1 MKLWK
6 RYWTNENET
15 LKSLSQIISV
25 INENQ
30 MGKMFPCVMR
40 VFEILLVIPAT
51 SARVERSNSVLIL
64 FRMGFFGT
72 AHEWGAKKSPP
83 PNLKI
88 CHTYPTLMKLGT
100 VVPCLKK
107 IQKYINHVAHLLS
120 SADTSIFSPKIS
132 NFCYIRKYSYRL
144 HFNEWFLDFL
154 TSFWV
159 FKCCFDKYW
168 RIFDDVSKIGYSRS
182 C

>member
-15 LKSLSQIISV
+15 LKFLSQTISF

-30 MGKMFPCVMR
+30 MGKMFPWVTR

-51 SARVERSNSVLIL
+51 SARVERSDSVLIL

-72 AHEWGAKKSPP
+72 AHEWGVKKAPHP
-83 PNLKI
+83 KI

-144 HFNEWFLDFL
+144 HFNACFLGFL

-159 FKCCFDKYW
+159 FKCCFDKFW
-168 RIFDDVSKIGYSRS
+168 WICDDVSKIGYSRS

>member
-15 LKSLSQIISV
+15 LKSLSQTISV

-72 AHEWGAKKSPP
+72 AHEWGVKKVPHP
-83 PNLKI
+83 KI

-144 HFNEWFLDFL
+144 HFNACFLGFL

-159 FKCCFDKYW
+159 FKCCFDKFW
-168 RIFDDVSKIGYSRS
+168 WICDDVSKIGYSRS

>member
-15 LKSLSQIISV
+15 LKFLSQTISF

-30 MGKMFPCVMR
+30 MGKMFPWVMG

-51 SARVERSNSVLIL
+51 SARVERSDSVLIL

-72 AHEWGAKKSPP
+72 AHEWGVKKAPHP
-83 PNLKI
+83 KI

-120 SADTSIFSPKIS
+120 SADISIFSPKIS

-144 HFNEWFLDFL
+144 HFNACFLGFL

-168 RIFDDVSKIGYSRS
+168 WICDDVSKIGYSRS

>member
-15 LKSLSQIISV
+15 LKFLSQTISF

-30 MGKMFPCVMR
+30 MGKMFPWVMR

-51 SARVERSNSVLIL
+51 SARVERSDSVLIL

-72 AHEWGAKKSPP
+72 AHEWGVKKVPQP
-83 PNLKI
+83 KI

-144 HFNEWFLDFL
+144 HFNACFLGFL

-159 FKCCFDKYW
+159 FKCCFDKFW
-168 RIFDDVSKIGYSRS
+168 WICDDVSKIGYSRS

>member
-15 LKSLSQIISV
+15 LKFLSQTISF

-30 MGKMFPCVMR
+30 MGKMFPWVMR

-51 SARVERSNSVLIL
+51 SARVERSDSVLIL

-72 AHEWGAKKSPP
+72 AHEWGVKKAPHP
-83 PNLKI
+83 KI

-144 HFNEWFLDFL
+144 HFNACFLGFL

-159 FKCCFDKYW
+159 FKCCFDKFW
-168 RIFDDVSKIGYSRS
+168 WICDDVSKIGYSRS

>member
-1 MKLWK
+1 
-6 RYWTNENET
+6 
-15 LKSLSQIISV
+15 
-25 INENQ
+25 
-30 MGKMFPCVMR
+30 MR

-51 SARVERSNSVLIL
+51 SARVERSDSVLIL

-72 AHEWGAKKSPP
+72 AHEWGVKKAPHP
-83 PNLKI
+83 KI

-132 NFCYIRKYSYRL
+132 NFCYIRKYSHRL
-144 HFNEWFLDFL
+144 HFNACFLGFL
-154 TSFWV
+154 TSF
-159 FKCCFDKYW
+159 
-168 RIFDDVSKIGYSRS
+168 
-182 C
+182 

>member
-15 LKSLSQIISV
+15 LKFLSQTISF

-30 MGKMFPCVMR
+30 MGKMFPWVMR

-51 SARVERSNSVLIL
+51 SARVERSDSVLIL

-72 AHEWGAKKSPP
+72 AHEWGVKKAPHP
-83 PNLKI
+83 KI

-144 HFNEWFLDFL
+144 HFNACFLGFL

-168 RIFDDVSKIGYSRS
+168 WICDDVSKIGYSRS